1 MPGVFNFVQCHGKLA
16 ATNRRLNVMS
26 VLLLTGQVNVHIVL
40 QKCTSA
46 WHLLWNNINTL
57 MIAHGQS

>member
-26 VLLLTGQVNVHIVL
+26 VLLLTGQVNVLFYRNVPLRGIYYG
-40 QKCTSA
+40 
-46 WHLLWNNINTL
+46 ITL
-57 MIAHGQS
+57 IR